1 MEATKNS
8 TARTE
13 ENNAVPSYKVIRIV
27 SHPIRER
34 KSKKHIIAVKA
45 ITFAAA
51 ILALYGLLLL
61 EFHMAAGLIIFGL
74 TFSYLMTFA
83 YANGGFR

>member
-8 TARTE
+8 TARTG

-27 SHPIRER
+27 SHPAR
-34 KSKKHIIAVKA
+34 KHKSRKHIIIVKA
-45 ITFAAA
+45 ITYAAA

-74 TFSYLMTFA
+74 TFTYLMAFA
-83 YANGGFR
+83 YANGGLE